1 LESRQNSSFPTV
13 KRFFSGTVKKCLF
26 FTLLCWG
33 ASYALFGSPFAA
45 QAGILSFIGSI
56 IKLEKQVT
64 LASAPSP
71 RLNSQN
77 MALLAPAV
85 NLDPNPSKGGGDIF
99 IDDGALVPDAGPWGS
114 AEALERPGSSQI
126 SIHIVREGETLSH
139 IAELYDVSINTI
151 AWANDIQGR
160 VIHPGQELIILP
172 ITGVRYE
179 VKKGDTLASIAK
191 KFDGDLEEIA
201 NYNELA
207 PDASLAAGSAI
218 LIPNGVIQVAA
229 PSSATPSRPI
239 GSSAPSVAGYFLWP
253 VSGGIKTQGI
263 HGYNGIDIGASAG
276 TPIYAAA
283 GGTVIVARSGGWNG
297 GYGSY
302 VVIQHNNGT
311 QTLYAHASSV
321 LVSQGEQVSQGEA
334 IARVGSTGRSTGN
347 HLHFE
352 VRGAKNPF

>member
-1 LESRQNSSFPTV
+1 
-13 KRFFSGTVKKCLF
+13 
-26 FTLLCWG
+26 
-33 ASYALFGSPFAA
+33 
-45 QAGILSFIGSI
+45 
-56 IKLEKQVT
+56 
-64 LASAPSP
+64 
-71 RLNSQN
+71 
-77 MALLAPAV
+77 MALLEPAV

-99 IDDGALVPDAGPWGS
+99 IDDGALVPDASSGGDLSP
-114 AEALERPGSSQI
+114 LERPASSQI

-139 IAELYDVSINTI
+139 IAELYSVSVNTI

-191 KFDGDLEEIA
+191 KYEGDLEEIA

-207 PDASLAAGSAI
+207 TDASLAVGDVV
-218 LIPNGVIQVAA
+218 LIPNGVMA
-229 PSSATPSRPI
+229 PPASSAPATPSRPV
-239 GSSAPSVAGYFLWP
+239 GSSAPTVAGYFLWP
-253 VSGGIKTQGI
+253 VAGGVKTQGL
-263 HGYNGIDIGASAG
+263 HGYNGIDIGAGAG

-283 GGTVIVARSGGWNG
+283 GGTVIVARADGWNG

-311 QTLYAHASSV
+311 QTLYAHASAV
-321 LVSQGEQVSQGEA
+321 LVSQGQQVSQGEA
-334 IARVGSTGRSTGN
+334 VARIGSTGRSTGN
-347 HLHFE
+347 HVHFE